1 MLVVVVLSVAV
12 SWWLLTSGGD
22 FSIMERRAEGY
33 FFAMAAVS
41 SEIDV
46 VVSAATITIN
56 LPLSKANAQS
66 VVINKVENVVTVL
79 LKR

>member
-1 MLVVVVLSVAV
+1 
-12 SWWLLTSGGD
+12 
-22 FSIMERRAEGY
+22 
-33 FFAMAAVS
+33 MAAVS